1 MTDNI
6 TQMDNMPVR
15 QASVKTPDPLGIA
28 YNMKRR
34 PSYVQSFCILQC
46 VSMSPKV
53 KIYQVARMLGFD
65 YYQAMKRVMELSK
78 KGFIRVV
85 NGSLTVTNEGI
96 ILKEILAQL
105 IALLHSS
112 DVNAGYRKR

>member
-1 MTDNI
+1 MPDNI
-6 TQMDNMPVR
+6 IQMDNMPMR
-15 QASVKTPDPLGIA
+15 QARDKTPDPLGIA

-53 KIYQVARMLGFD
+53 KIYQVARILGFD
-65 YYQAMKRVMELSK
+65 YYQAMKRITELSK
-78 KGFIRVV
+78 KGFLKVV
-85 NGSLTVTNEGI
+85 NGSLTITNEGI
-96 ILKEILAQL
+96 ILKEILSQL

-112 DVNAGYRKR
+112 DVSSYRR